1 MEKFTDDD
9 KGYLRWIINNPAG
22 FVVNVE
28 RSEQPGYAVLH
39 RSSCPSISCHREQGA
54 YTARGYKKVVSN
66 DLSELRV
73 YAKSIGRADGSFSK
87 QCGHCKPV

>member
-9 KGYLRWIINNPAG
+9 EGHMRWISNNPDG

-28 RSEQPGYAVLH
+28 RLERPAYAILH
-39 RSSCPSISCHREQGA
+39 RSSCAFISRDRENGVYTEHR
-54 YTARGYKKVVSN
+54 YMKVCG
-66 DLSELRV
+66 

-87 QCGHCKPV
+87 QCGHCQPA

>member
-1 MEKFTDDD
+1 MEKFIDDD
-9 KGYLRWIINNPAG
+9 EGYLRWISDSPNA

-28 RSEQPGYAVLH
+28 RGERPSYAVLH
-39 RSSCPSISCHREQGA
+39 RSSCSSISRDRDDGA
-54 YTARGYKKVVSN
+54 YTERGYRKVVSD

-87 QCGHCKPV
+87 QCCRCNPA

>member
-1 MEKFTDDD
+1 MKKFIDNDE
-9 KGYLRWIINNPAG
+9 GYLRWISNNPHG

-28 RSEQPGYAVLH
+28 RGEQPGYAVLH
-39 RSSCPSISCHREQGA
+39 RSSCSSISRDREDGA
-54 YTARGYKKVVSN
+54 YTRRGYMKVVSD

-87 QCGHCKPV
+87 QCGHCQPA